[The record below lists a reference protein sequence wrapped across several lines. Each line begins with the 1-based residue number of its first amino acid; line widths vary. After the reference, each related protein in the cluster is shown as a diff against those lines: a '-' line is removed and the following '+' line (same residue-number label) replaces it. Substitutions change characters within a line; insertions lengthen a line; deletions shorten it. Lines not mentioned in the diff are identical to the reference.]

1 MLYLCVFDRPQSGK
15 ITLETGLNGRNVA
28 MLSDGKPLKFSSRKG
43 ITEIDLPE
51 TLSDS
56 IATVIKLELKGKL
69 PQEKLISNSEKVFK
83 IVDAD

>member
-1 MLYLCVFDRPQSGK
+1 M
-15 ITLETGLNGRNVA
+15 I
-28 MLSDGKPLKFSSRKG
+28 SDGKPLKFSSRKG